1 MRATLDKVLECWDF
15 TTMWGWDFCHDGHD
29 GCAPGGSG
37 SSCGYPAEGYAEN
50 SYVASGNNYQRM
62 RTDLPLYLPGNGSLL
77 LAAAMMA
84 AGYEGCQEELPG
96 FPKDGNWNVTFE
108 NISPF
113 PA

>member
-15 TTMWGWDFCHDGHD
+15 TTMWGWDFAMMAMTDVRLGD
-29 GCAPGGSG
+29 PGAAVDILLKDT
-37 SSCGYPAEGYAEN
+37 PKN